1 MSNTFLAVN
10 FFFLNKQKNVIEKD
24 LCITLTQLHHKI
36 DSFFFFFL
44 LRRKSLTLMNVNC
57 NYGVLVV
64 DKKINMA

>member
-1 MSNTFLAVN
+1 MSDTFLAVT
-10 FFFLNKQKNVIEKD
+10 FFFLNKHKNVIEKY

-36 DSFFFFFL
+36 DSFFFFL

-64 DKKINMA
+64 DKKVNMA

>member
-1 MSNTFLAVN
+1 MSNTFLAVT
-10 FFFLNKQKNVIEKD
+10 FFFLNKHKNVIEKD

-36 DSFFFFFL
+36 DSFFFFAKKKEF
-44 LRRKSLTLMNVNC
+44 NC